1 MSVSA
6 PILMVEP
13 TLGFGPARDLSLNGP
28 GPKNPGLGLCSATA
42 PGAFTK
48 ISQGPDTTFSAS
60 FAGAL
65 RSENTP
71 SPNAPGLE
79 QVRLFYSIA
88 DFARPSLVEALLL
101 GLSLKGVDLNSRGV
115 HPSSDAAFL
124 SQDPQ
129 GPQTAGRKTLSSGG
143 DDLLKAL
150 MGMLQGSAPALAGQ
164 VDLSALSQP
173 RANETGFGKDLRVSQ
188 GLGVLARQ
196 LALLLNQ
203 RNGATQEARLASDG
217 QEGLADLRELVQA
230 GPKTAG
236 RGNGL
241 SRLPDLIYFQGGS
254 NETGLSSEK
263 PGDILLVTAPRS
275 GEHQP
280 VELLQSLLREI
291 RQSQKQSD
299 SSIKSGSETADPR
312 LTHFIESR
320 LRMDNAPA
328 NAAALKT
335 NPSILA
341 DSVRQVQ
348 AVMADMVE
356 RMRGDVRFDSG
367 GTSAVLHLEPPYL
380 GRLHI
385 QLSIDNSQRLEA
397 HVTADNPDTRDFLQQ
412 NQPDLRQELQRQGFE
427 AGNVNI
433 TFHDEEASPFSS
445 WVAGP
450 TLI

>member
-13 TLGFGPARDLSLNGP
+13 TLGFGSARDLSLNGP
-28 GPKNPGLGLCSATA
+28 GPKNPAAGLCSATA
-42 PGAFTK
+42 PGGFTK
-48 ISQGPDTTFSAS
+48 TSQEPDASFSAS

-65 RSENTP
+65 RSEPRP

-79 QVRLFYSIA
+79 RVRLFGSIA
-88 DFARPSLVEALLL
+88 DFTCPSFVEALLL
-101 GLSLKGVDLNSRGV
+101 GLSFKGVQPNSDAVFFSQDAQGPRTGSRKTV
-115 HPSSDAAFL
+115 SSD
-124 SQDPQ
+124 
-129 GPQTAGRKTLSSGG
+129 G
-143 DDLLKAL
+143 DDLLSAL
-150 MGMLQGSAPALAGQ
+150 TGMLRGSAPALAGQ
-164 VDLSALSQP
+164 VDLSALSQTG
-173 RANETGFGKDLRVSQ
+173 ANETGLGKDVRVSQ
-188 GLGVLARQ
+188 GLDVLARQ
-196 LALLLNQ
+196 LAVLLNQ
-203 RNGATQEARLASDG
+203 RKAATQGAGLAADG
-217 QEGLADLRELVQA
+217 QEESTQFQELLQA

-236 RGNGL
+236 RGNSL
-241 SRLPDLIYFQGGS
+241 SALPDLIYFQGGR
-254 NETGLSSEK
+254 NETGLSSAK

-275 GEHQP
+275 AEHQP

-291 RQSQKQSD
+291 RQLQKHSD
-299 SSIKSGSETADPR
+299 SPIKPGSETTDPR

-328 NAAALKT
+328 NAAVLKT

-385 QLSIDNSQRLEA
+385 QMSIDNSQRLEA

-433 TFHDEEASPFSS
+433 IFHDEEAPPFSS
-445 WVAGP
+445 WVSGP
-450 TLI
+450 ISL

>member
-13 TLGFGPARDLSLNGP
+13 ALGFAPARDLSLNGP
-28 GPKNPGLGLCSATA
+28 VSKNPATGLCSATT

-48 ISQGPDTTFSAS
+48 TSQEPDASFSAS
-60 FAGAL
+60 FVGAP

-71 SPNAPGLE
+71 SPNTPGLE
-79 QVRLFYSIA
+79 RVLLVGSIA
-88 DFARPSLVEALLL
+88 DFTCPSFVEALLL
-101 GLSLKGVDLNSRGV
+101 GFSFKGVDLNSRGV
-115 HPSSDAAFL
+115 HPSSDAAFF
-124 SQDPQ
+124 SQDAQ
-129 GPQTAGRKTLSSGG
+129 GPQTGNRKTLSYDG
-143 DDLLKAL
+143 DDLLRAL
-150 MGMLQGSAPALAGQ
+150 TGMLQGSAPALAGQ
-164 VDLSALSQP
+164 VDLSALSQT
-173 RANETGFGKDLRVSQ
+173 RANETGLGKDLRVSQ

-196 LALLLNQ
+196 LAVLLKQ
-203 RNGATQEARLASDG
+203 CDAAARGTGLAADG
-217 QEGLADLRELVQA
+217 QEGIAQLQELLQA
-230 GPKTAG
+230 GPKSAG

-241 SRLPDLIYFQGGS
+241 SALPDLIYFQGGR
-254 NETGLSSEK
+254 NETGPGSQK

-275 GEHQP
+275 AEHQP

-291 RQSQKQSD
+291 RQSQKHSD
-299 SSIKSGSETADPR
+299 SSIKSGSETTDPR

-328 NAAALKT
+328 NAAVLKT

-385 QLSIDNSQRLEA
+385 QMSIDNSQRLEA

-427 AGNVNI
+427 AGNMNI
-433 TFHDEEASPFSS
+433 TFHDEEAPLFSS
-445 WVAGP
+445 WISGP
-450 TLI
+450 ILL

>member
-13 TLGFGPARDLSLNGP
+13 TLGFALARDLSLNGP

-48 ISQGPDTTFSAS
+48 TSQRADTTFSAS

-71 SPNAPGLE
+71 FPNAPGLE
-79 QVRLFYSIA
+79 QVRLFGSIA

-101 GLSLKGVDLNSRGV
+101 GLSLKGVQPN
-115 HPSSDAAFL
+115 SDAAFL
-124 SQDPQ
+124 SQDTQ
-129 GPQTAGRKTLSSGG
+129 GPRTADRETLSSGG

-173 RANETGFGKDLRVSQ
+173 RANETGFGKDPRVSQ

-196 LALLLNQ
+196 LAVLLKQ
-203 RNGATQEARLASDG
+203 CHAAG
-217 QEGLADLRELVQA
+217 QEEITQFQELLQA
-230 GPKTAG
+230 GPKSAG

-241 SRLPDLIYFQGGS
+241 SGLPDLIYFQGGR
-254 NETGLSSEK
+254 NETGLDSQK
-263 PGDILLVTAPRS
+263 LGDILLVTAPR
-275 GEHQP
+275 GAEHQP

-291 RQSQKQSD
+291 RQSQKHSD
-299 SSIKSGSETADPR
+299 SSIKSGSETTDPR

-328 NAAALKT
+328 NAAVLKT

-367 GTSAVLHLEPPYL
+367 QMRAVLHLEPPYL

-385 QLSIDNSQRLEA
+385 QMSIDNSQRLEA

-433 TFHDEEASPFSS
+433 TFHDGEASPFSS